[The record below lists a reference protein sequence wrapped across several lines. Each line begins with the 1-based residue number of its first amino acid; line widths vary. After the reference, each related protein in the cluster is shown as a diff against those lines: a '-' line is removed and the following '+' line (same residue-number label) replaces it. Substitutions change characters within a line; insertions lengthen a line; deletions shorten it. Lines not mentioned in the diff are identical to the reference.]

1 MYGCVNIYIY
11 EYYIHNSK
19 HKALEM
25 CTAEAIQRH
34 LSCWNTDA
42 TSRSEQSH
50 PARLPVTAGTFKP
63 TFSRLCRLEP
73 CKVPNWYSRLLSQ

>member
-1 MYGCVNIYIY
+1 MHVRMCEYIYIY

-25 CTAEAIQRH
+25 CTPEAIQRR

-42 TSRSEQSH
+42 TSRSEHSH
-50 PARLPVTAGTFKP
+50 PAHLPVTAGTFKP
-63 TFSRLCRLEP
+63 TCSR
-73 CKVPNWYSRLLSQ
+73 